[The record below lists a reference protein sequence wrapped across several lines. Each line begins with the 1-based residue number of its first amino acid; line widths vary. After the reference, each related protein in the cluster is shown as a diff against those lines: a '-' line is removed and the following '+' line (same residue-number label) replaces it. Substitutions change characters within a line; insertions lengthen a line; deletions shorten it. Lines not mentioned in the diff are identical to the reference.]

1 MKAHQAQ
8 HSISIMARVLE
19 LSKSGYYAWLRRE
32 LSRRV
37 KANNALQR
45 DIARIHETSR
55 GTYGSPRVLA
65 SLRRE
70 GLAVSRKRVARQMAA
85 MGLKGVSRRRFI
97 TTTRRGQGRPAPD
110 LVQRRFEAD
119 APDKLWVA
127 NITYVP
133 TRRDWLFLAVVID
146 VFSRKVVGWAMDTH
160 MRTELVAAALD
171 MALSRRR
178 PDGVIHHSD
187 QGCQY
192 TSNEFGQRCSAAGV
206 RLSMGSVGD
215 CYDNAMAES
224 FFATLECE
232 LLQRTLFDD
241 PVMARREVFAFIEG
255 FYNTRRLHSGLAY
268 LTPTEKEEI
277 HS

>member
-1 MKAHQAQ
+1 MIAHQAQ
-8 HSISIMARVLE
+8 HSISIMARVLA

-32 LSRRV
+32 PSRRV

-127 NITYVP
+127 DITYVP

-146 VFSRKVVGWAMDTH
+146 VFIV
-160 MRTELVAAALD
+160 
-171 MALSRRR
+171 RR
-178 PDGVIHHSD
+178 PAEGRRLGHGHTYAHGA
-187 QGCQY
+187 GCCGARHGSQP
-192 TSNEFGQRCSAAGV
+192 SAA
-206 RLSMGSVGD
+206 
-215 CYDNAMAES
+215 
-224 FFATLECE
+224 
-232 LLQRTLFDD
+232 
-241 PVMARREVFAFIEG
+241 RRG
-255 FYNTRRLHSGLAY
+255 HSPL
-268 LTPTEKEEI
+268 
-277 HS
+277 